1 MACLDVFGKR
11 EYELDWVGAVR
22 QLASVPLSAVP
33 MRGTLSR
40 VLIAENHPLFV
51 MAIQQVLDARHQVVG
66 IVENGADVP
75 RAAEQLRATL
85 VLLDLSMPNLSGV
98 KLVRAV
104 RAAVPDVK
112 ILVVNGASS
121 PGLVASCFEGG
132 ADGFIDKTV
141 LPEEFLS
148 AVRDVLAGRQ
158 PVAVDSAERRV
169 SERHLPREPLLSRLS
184 PRLRQ
189 VLRLIGFGCTARE
202 IAKRLGITTRTAN
215 AHRAALKTRLG
226 VKTPAD
232 LFRFALAYAQTEE
245 HPS

>member
-1 MACLDVFGKR
+1 M
-11 EYELDWVGAVR
+11 
-22 QLASVPLSAVP
+22 
-33 MRGTLSR
+33 SR
-40 VLIAENHPLFV
+40 VLIAEDHPLFV
-51 MAIQQVLDARHQVVG
+51 MAIQQVLETRHHVVG
-66 IVENGADVP
+66 VVEDGVDVA

-104 RAAVPDVK
+104 RAALPSGK

-141 LPEEFLS
+141 LPEEFLG
-148 AVRDVLAGRQ
+148 AVRDVIAGRQ
-158 PVAVDSAERRV
+158 PVAVDRAGQRV

-189 VLRLIGFGCTARE
+189 VLRLLGQGCTAAE
-202 IAKRLGITTRTAN
+202 IARRLGITKRTAN
-215 AHRAALKTRLG
+215 AHRAALKARLG
-226 VKTPAD
+226 VRTPAD
-232 LFRFALAYAQTEE
+232 LFRFALAYAETEE
-245 HPS
+245 HSG